1 METPHEHPH
10 SLPPVNIADH
20 VFVQN
25 QQDRISTKKEKNEIV
40 TEVKGN
46 DKNLVKVFGI
56 SRLTLLNRKFLR
68 FYAPY
73 GHF

>member
-1 METPHEHPH
+1 METPHEHSH
-10 SLPPVNIADH
+10 SLPPLNIADH
-20 VFVQN
+20 VFVQK

-40 TEVKGN
+40 AEVKGN

-56 SRLTLLNRKFLR
+56 SRLTLLNRKFQR
-68 FYAPY
+68 FSAPY